1 MMAEEMLWKK
11 RKQEMSVGD
20 TGMGGSVL
28 SKMIKEDLFGKVTVV
43 QRPESKEVSHV
54 NKWEKRF

>member
-11 RKQEMSVGD
+11 RKQERSVGN
-20 TGMGGSVL
+20 TGMGVSVL
-28 SKMIKEDLFGKVTVV
+28 SRMIKEDLSEKVTVV
-43 QRPESKEVSHV
+43 QRPESEEVNHV